1 MSGRERESELNRL
14 RKEFLSELS
23 FYFLNYERNG
33 ERKRELE
40 NPDKERMLI

>member
-1 MSGRERESELNRL
+1 MSGRERVSELN
-14 RKEFLSELS
+14 RKEFLSEFS

-40 NPDKERMLI
+40 NPDKEIILI